1 MSDKPARP
9 ASGID
14 AASPVSPESPPAAPA
29 WRERFEEPVERA
41 TELTRRTLAWFPVRV
56 WRHFL
61 AHNGFLLAAGVS
73 YQALFAIFAAIY
85 LAFAIAGIAVG
96 SSDALTQNLIDV
108 INAYIPGLIA
118 DGGAITPK
126 QIESITATSASLFG
140 FTGSVALVAL
150 IWTAIGWVTY
160 SRYAVRDIFGL
171 PKEPR
176 PYVLMKARDLLAA
189 VIFGLALLL
198 GAALGGLST
207 WALDSFF
214 ALLGLEVDS
223 FWYESVGRI
232 TALLVAFAVDAGA
245 LAALFRF
252 LSGTSLRW
260 RLIWPGSLL
269 GGAAIVVVQI
279 GAGWLFARGPSNP
292 LLATFAVFIGL
303 LLWFRLV
310 GIITLVAAAW
320 IAVAAQDAN
329 VPLTPMSEYE
339 RQLAEYKAL
348 VVAAEVRVREARAER
363 DTAPWVRAWMAD
375 RAVRRAEDELAR
387 VKTLEPAPKKARG
400 LLDPPAHPAGPE
412 SSGVGGGR

>member
-1 MSDKPARP
+1 MSDQPVRP
-9 ASGID
+9 VKGGQAASVDQDSGAASG
-14 AASPVSPESPPAAPA
+14 AASGPA

-85 LAFAIAGIAVG
+85 VAFAVAGLLVIG
-96 SSDALTQNLIDV
+96 SDNLTESLIRV
-108 INAYIPGLIA
+108 INTYIPGLIDA
-118 DGGAITPK
+118 NGPITP
-126 QIESITATSASLFG
+126 ESIDSIATASTSLFG
-140 FTGSVALVAL
+140 LTGSVALIAL

-189 VIFGLALLL
+189 VVFGVALLL
-198 GAALGGLST
+198 GAAIGGFAT
-207 WALDSFF
+207 WALNTVFSLFGWTMDS
-214 ALLGLEVDS
+214 L
-223 FWYESVGRI
+223 WYESTARAA
-232 TALLVAFAVDAGA
+232 ALLVAFAIDA
-245 LAALFRF
+245 LALASLFRF

-269 GGAAIVVVQI
+269 GGAAVVIVQI
-279 GAGWLFARGPSNP
+279 GAGWLFSRGPTNP
-292 LLATFAVFIGL
+292 LLATFAVFIGM

-320 IAVAAQDAN
+320 IAVAAEDAD
-329 VPLTPMSEYE
+329 VPLIPETEYD
-339 RQLAEYKAL
+339 RRVKEYQAML
-348 VVAAEVRVREARAER
+348 LTAEVALREARRER
-363 DTAPWVRAWMAD
+363 EAAPWVRSWQAD
-375 RAVRRAEDELAR
+375 RAVRKAEAELER
-387 VKTLEPAPKKARG
+387 VKGLEPKPQPRG
-400 LLDPPAHPAGPE
+400 LLGA
-412 SSGVGGGR
+412 SLRS

>member
-1 MSDKPARP
+1 MSDKTARP
-9 ASGID
+9 AKGGD
-14 AASPVSPESPPAAPA
+14 AASSADPVEAASVPA

-41 TELTRRTLAWFPVRV
+41 TAITRRTLAWFPVRV

-85 LAFAIAGIAVG
+85 VAFAIAGIAVG
-96 SSDALTQNLIDV
+96 SDAFTDSLIDV
-108 INAYIPGLIA
+108 INSYIPNLIS
-118 DGGAITPK
+118 DGGAITPD
-126 QIESITATSASLFG
+126 QVAAITSTSTSLFG
-140 FTGSVALVAL
+140 LTGSVALIAL

-176 PYVLMKARDLLAA
+176 PYVIMKARDLLAA
-189 VIFGLALLL
+189 VVFGLALLV

-207 WALDSFF
+207 WALDSVFTFF
-214 ALLGLEVDS
+214 GWTSDS
-223 FWYESVGRI
+223 IWYESAGRI
-232 TALLVAFAVDAGA
+232 AALIVAFAIDAGA

-269 GGAAIVVVQI
+269 GGGAIVIVQI
-279 GAGWLFARGPSNP
+279 GAGWLFSRGPSNP
-292 LLATFAVFIGL
+292 LLATFAVFIGM

-320 IAVAAQDAN
+320 IAVTAQDAD
-329 VPLTPMSEYE
+329 VPLLTLTEYE
-339 RQLAEYKAL
+339 RQMKEYKAMVL
-348 VVAAEVRVREARAER
+348 TAEVAVREARRER
-363 DTAPWVRAWMAD
+363 DGAPWIRAWQAD
-375 RAVRRAEDELAR
+375 RAVRKAEEELER
-387 VKTLEPAPKKARG
+387 VKTLEPKQDKRHS
-400 LLDPPAHPAGPE
+400 LFSPPP
-412 SSGVGGGR
+412 VR

>member
-1 MSDKPARP
+1 MSDKTAR
-9 ASGID
+9 AGRGARRATGRAACA
-14 AASPVSPESPPAAPA
+14 AASAPA

-85 LAFAIAGIAVG
+85 VAFAIAGIVVG
-96 SSDALTQNLIDV
+96 TSDDFTDNLIAL
-108 INAYIPGLIA
+108 INTYIPGLISDERA
-118 DGGAITPK
+118 RSPRRRCATIA
-126 QIESITATSASLFG
+126 ATSTSLFG
-140 FTGSVALVAL
+140 LTGSVALVAL

-160 SRYAVRDIFGL
+160 SRYAVRDLFAL

-189 VIFGLALLL
+189 VVFALALLV
-198 GAALGGLST
+198 GAALGWAAT
-207 WALDSFF
+207 VALDTVFRLFGWSI
-214 ALLGLEVDS
+214 DS
-223 FWYESVGRI
+223 FWYNSAARVA
-232 TALLVAFAVDAGA
+232 ALVVAFAVDAGA

-269 GGAAIVVVQI
+269 GGAAIVIVQI
-279 GAGWLFARGPSNP
+279 GAGWLFSRGPTNP

-320 IAVAAQDAN
+320 IAVAAQDADI
-329 VPLTPMSEYE
+329 PLHGADARRSG
-339 RQLAEYKAL
+339 RLAEYKAL
-348 VVAAEVRVREARAER
+348 VVAAEVGLREARAQRDER
-363 DTAPWVRAWMAD
+363 ALVSHVAG
-375 RAVRRAEDELAR
+375 RAERSA
-387 VKTLEPAPKKARG
+387 
-400 LLDPPAHPAGPE
+400 
-412 SSGVGGGR
+412 GGGRAGTRQEARAAPADAPLPRRAATG